1 MDPMGDSHKES
12 KMSMLNHK
20 SDISPKN
27 ENNKPDL
34 FKSRNSKYQTSN
46 NDQNQKL
53 NSNIE
58 EGT

>member
-46 NDQNQKL
+46 NDQN
-53 NSNIE
+53 
-58 EGT
+58 